1 MTPGGPADRAGVRPG
16 DAIVALNGQPLASS
30 TDLTRRVGQARPGER
45 LRLEVLRDG
54 RPLTLEIAAGERP
67 GEPATTRAGP
77 AIQAGSVLGLSLAP
91 LDAAA
96 RRRLGQDAP
105 AGVLIERVAPA
116 SDAAARGLR
125 RGDVITR
132 VNGREAK
139 TPAEVRAAVDEVRR
153 QGRTAVLL
161 RVWRAS
167 QSRFVPLTL
176 EASTT
181 R

>member
-1 MTPGGPADRAGVRPG
+1 M
-16 DAIVALNGQPLASS
+16 NGQPLASS

-54 RPLTLEIAAGERP
+54 RPLTLEIAAGER
-67 GEPATTRAGP
+67 PATTRAGP